1 MSNEHDVP
9 GGRNMK
15 SARLWLQIGHRLCMG
30 LLVTSL
36 TAPQALWGQL
46 PKSVV
51 SPQQAQSKAPEQPED
66 TLARST
72 PRGTV
77 LGFLAAAYDEKY
89 DVAAQYLNT
98 QARGNDADLL
108 AKQLFFVLDHK
119 LPAKLNNVSNDPV
132 GSLSDPLDS
141 RRELIGTVT
150 TEGGSVDI
158 YLERVTRPSGR
169 SIWLFSRDTLVS
181 IPDLFDEIN
190 AVTVQSQVPDA
201 LLKKYFGI
209 TLFGWSFFLIFLPSL
224 YLVLTLFN
232 RLAGAGVGY
241 TLRHWARRPEASNPT
256 IIPQPVRVLI
266 LSLTVFASLS
276 KFSLSLFARQISST
290 IGIVLL
296 IAAFVWSMF
305 LLSGRCEAYMK
316 KRMEKQ
322 GRLSSTVVLRP
333 VRRVIDLL
341 AAVVGLMFLLHTLGI
356 NPSATL
362 AGLGVGGIA
371 VALAAQK
378 TLENIIGGASL
389 IMDGVVRVGD
399 FFKVGEVVG
408 TVEAIGLRSTRVRT
422 LDRTVVT
429 IPNGQMASMTLENYS
444 VRDQFWLRHLIGLAM
459 RTPPSALNQILA
471 EVRSLLD
478 RDPRVLP
485 LTTRV
490 RFLRFT
496 ESSLELE
503 VFAYIAAKDW
513 NQFLEIQEELLMR
526 IREIAG
532 AIGVEIAYP
541 TRSIYLKG
549 ERESSGVVSGQL
561 RDSTDAGK
569 GAFDEMP
576 NQGR

>member
-1 MSNEHDVP
+1 MSKEHDVP
-9 GGRNMK
+9 GGRKMK
-15 SARLWLQIGHRLCMG
+15 SAWLRQRIGHCLGMG
-30 LLVTSL
+30 LLAASL
-36 TAPQALWGQL
+36 TASQALWGQL
-46 PKSVV
+46 PKPVASA
-51 SPQQAQSKAPEQPED
+51 QQAESKAPEQPED
-66 TLARST
+66 TLAPST

-77 LGFLAAAYDEKY
+77 LGFLAAAYDGKY

-98 QARGNDADLL
+98 QARGNDAYVL
-108 AKQLFFVLDHK
+108 ARQLFFVLDHK

-158 YLERVTRPSGR
+158 YLERVTRPNGI
-169 SIWLFSRDTLVS
+169 SIWLFSRDTLVN
-181 IPDLFDEIN
+181 IPDLYDEIN

-232 RLAGAGVGY
+232 RLAGAGVGFA
-241 TLRHWARRPEASNPT
+241 LRHWAHRPEARNPT
-256 IIPQPVRVLI
+256 IIPSPVRVFI
-266 LSLTVFASLS
+266 LSLTVFATLS
-276 KFSLSLFARQISST
+276 KLSLSLFARQISST
-290 IGIVLL
+290 IGVLLL

-305 LLSGRCEAYMK
+305 LLSGRFEAYMK

-333 VRRVIDLL
+333 ARRIIDLI
-341 AAVVGLMFLLHTLGI
+341 AALVGLMFLLHTLGI

-378 TLENIIGGASL
+378 TLENVIGGASL

-444 VRDQFWLRHLIGLAM
+444 VRDQFWLRHLIGLAYH
-459 RTPPSALNQILA
+459 TPPAALNTTLA

-478 RDPRVLP
+478 RDSRVLP

-490 RFLRFT
+490 RFLRFG

-513 NQFLEIQEELLMR
+513 NDFLAIQEDILIR
-526 IREIAG
+526 IREVADALG
-532 AIGVEIAYP
+532 AEIAYP
-541 TRSIYLKG
+541 TRTIYLKS
-549 ERESSGVVSGQL
+549 ERESSVVAPGQL

-569 GAFDEMP
+569 GAFHEMP
-576 NQGR
+576 NR